1 MCTRV
6 QRVLDAAAQGREDPC
21 PLCFNAPTQQQ
32 CRSAPKSPGRTNT
45 MFKNV
50 WEVKNTKMRQHL
62 LKPTHVSEWVIVSE
76 IAIAS
81 TDLASLFHMKGP
93 QRVYSSPFAGQ
104 LAAVRICFHRP
115 LIHHLPIFSTLSSNS
130 EPLTQLSCLPTLN
143 TLKYLFL
150 NLNLHL
156 CLLSPFRYLYLQ
168 IRDVQAEYCP
178 ASSLSSSL
186 SCFLVSFPY
195 LYHVLL
201 HCL

>member
-1 MCTRV
+1 MKI
-6 QRVLDAAAQGREDPC
+6 AAHGFLHHIIIQVGEG
-21 PLCFNAPTQQQ
+21 
-32 CRSAPKSPGRTNT
+32 GRTV
-45 MFKNV
+45 FPRVGAGVQPKAGSAV
-50 WEVKNTKMRQHL
+50 FWWL
-62 LKPTHVSEWVIVSE
+62 PTIFTIFLFTLGLDIHTHQYIFRCKLCLWVSQQLIVSE

-156 CLLSPFRYLYLQ
+156 CLLSPFRYLYL
-168 IRDVQAEYCP
+168 
-178 ASSLSSSL
+178 
-186 SCFLVSFPY
+186 
-195 LYHVLL
+195 
-201 HCL
+201 